1 MENNKTVLFDPGY
14 APIVID
20 SIGQIGYTYYMFSA
34 ISSPKIKKINF
45 PGVLNKLEKFL
56 KTNVAFY
63 LGCMLWASYIKQFKG
78 AQIEGNKLLGE
89 VCEEKEY
96 LSEIEFLIDFVKT
109 TLMRDSK
116 YYLNKTY
123 VADSRYLPILEAYR
137 EFLKLNKGFCSC
149 ACVDDI
155 ILPPA
160 LKVMNADELAKANEN
175 IQAAIKE
182 GNIDGLLDSYPLLL
196 VNC

>member
-1 MENNKTVLFDPGY
+1 MEKNETVLFDPGY

-34 ISSPKIKKINF
+34 INNLKIKKINF
-45 PGVLNKLEKFL
+45 PGVLNKLEKYL

-78 AQIEGNKLLGE
+78 AKIEGNKLLGE

-96 LSEIEFLIDFVKT
+96 LSEIEFLIDFVKS
-109 TLMRDSK
+109 TLLRDSK

-123 VADSRYLPILEAYR
+123 TPDKRYLPILEAYR
-137 EFLKLNKGFCSC
+137 EFLILNKGFCSC
-149 ACVDDI
+149 ANVDDI
-155 ILPPA
+155 ILPNSIKA
-160 LKVMNADELAKANEN
+160 LEEFEEANKN
-175 IQAAIKE
+175 IQEAIKE
-182 GNIDGLLDSYPLLL
+182 GNIDGLLDNSYSLLF
-196 VNC
+196 